1 MLSKLKNEN
10 EQIKSEN
17 YKLEKDLMF
26 MYKLIKTISSEKYQ
40 ANSLLFNKELDDKLR
55 PENMPT
61 LFKILEKR
69 NLNNF
74 LSYSKVGLTDFEK
87 SLPSRPLT
95 AKSTTSNVSGYTT
108 QLKFDFNRSGS
119 RTGAVDSQSRG
130 GFSQSTS
137 RLGGIQYGTL
147 TRPPTRD
154 NAGNSRPATRE
165 KSPKSISNLSSSKN
179 LNRCESARSNLMVK
193 NMSSTD
199 LLFKSQDELLYKSQS
214 LHNLNTL
221 IDDD

>member
-1 MLSKLKNEN
+1 
-10 EQIKSEN
+10 
-17 YKLEKDLMF
+17 MF

-55 PENMPT
+55 PENMPA

-87 SLPSRPLT
+87 TLPSRPLT
-95 AKSTTSNVSGYTT
+95 AKSTTSNVSQYT
-108 QLKFDFNRSGS
+108 QLKFDFNRSNS
-119 RTGAVDSQSRG
+119 RTGAVDSQSRVG
-130 GFSQSTS
+130 YSQSTS
-137 RLGGIQYGTL
+137 RLGGIQYGAL

-154 NAGNSRPATRE
+154 NFNNSRPVTRE
-165 KSPKSISNLSSSKN
+165 KSPKSLSNLSSTKN
-179 LNRCESARSNLMVK
+179 LNRCESARSTMMVK

-221 IDDD
+221 IDDDQLNTNIQAMSPTDLKK